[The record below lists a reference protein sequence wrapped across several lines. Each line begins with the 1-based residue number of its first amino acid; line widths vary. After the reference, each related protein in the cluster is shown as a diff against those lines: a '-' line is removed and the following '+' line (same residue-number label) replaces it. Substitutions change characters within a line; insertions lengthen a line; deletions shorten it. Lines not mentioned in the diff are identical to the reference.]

1 MPSRVSFGV
10 RVRANVLPAAID
22 AGIVNRI
29 LMVSSITSCRTE
41 DENVDALIRSSEGPE
56 KI

>member
-1 MPSRVSFGV
+1 M
-10 RVRANVLPAAID
+10 LLAAID

-29 LMVSSITSCRTE
+29 LMVLSITSCRTE
-41 DENVDALIRSSEGPE
+41 DENIDALIWSSERPE